1 MTNKLIY
8 SLNKMTN
15 KNLNHKVNKTQ
26 LMYLLGVSYKT
37 ALKEYKIIID
47 SLQLKRDYL
56 TVKDLIDY
64 KLIP

>member
-1 MTNKLIY
+1 
-8 SLNKMTN
+8 MTN

-26 LMYLLGVSYKT
+26 LMHLLGVSYKT